1 VKDLYNENYGPLKK
15 KAEDHKGWKDLP
27 RSWIGRMNI
36 VKKTALP
43 KSTYLFNAI
52 PIKIPMLFNTEIE
65 KSTQNSFGSTKDHK
79 WLMRY

>member
-1 VKDLYNENYGPLKK
+1 
-15 KAEDHKGWKDLP
+15 
-27 RSWIGRMNI
+27 MNI

-79 WLMRY
+79 WLMQY